1 MAVDPNISMQTQ
13 QANIAPVINQA
24 AQTDQSNALTAEQ
37 TLKAHYDNMGERD
50 KQRLQS
56 TIVGAAQLKPYLD
69 KGDVEGA
76 HDFLVKR
83 QQALQ
88 SRMGAGENVDTQET
102 DYALDKLRK
111 GDIAGLQNDVA
122 SMMAAGQAYGMI
134 GGQDGTPSTVKEWQ
148 YFNTLNDDQ
157 KKQFLV
163 NKRAGSTV
171 DLGGSQMHLGPDGK
185 PDASYNKT
193 LAPAD
198 QPANA
203 GAKANAIATN
213 TATGAA
219 QGDAQAKL
227 TAMQAQLPRLNQVVE
242 KLHTLGQTAT
252 YTKAGVAGNEM
263 ARQLG
268 ANVPQGA
275 NDRQAFMTT
284 IDNEVLPL
292 LRQTFG
298 AQFTVEEG
306 NRLRA
311 TLGDVNLSPSEKDV
325 ALKAFIES
333 KVGEIQTLQ
342 RQTGQAPAAPAAPGA
357 PAAAAAPANGMIKVS
372 NGQETYMIA
381 PADLPHAQGEG
392 FQQVQ

>member
-1 MAVDPNISMQTQ
+1 MAVNPNLSLATQ
-13 QANIAPVINQA
+13 QADVATPINQA
-24 AQTDQSNALTAEQ
+24 AQTDQANALTAEQ

-76 HDFLVKR
+76 HDFLMKR
-83 QQALQ
+83 RDALHA
-88 SRMGAGENVDTQET
+88 RMGDGENVDTQET
-102 DYALDKLRK
+102 DYALEKLRT
-111 GDIAGLQNDVA
+111 GDLQGLQNDVA
-122 SMMAAGQAYGMI
+122 SMLAAGQAYGMV
-134 GGQDGTPSTVKEWQ
+134 GGTGQPSSVQEWQ
-148 YFNTLNDDQ
+148 YYNGLSPEQKQEWLN
-157 KKQFLV
+157 

-171 DLGGSQMHLGPDGK
+171 DLGGTQLRLGPDGK
-185 PDASYNKT
+185 PQTSYNKT
-193 LAPAD
+193 LKPED

-203 GAKANAIATN
+203 GAKKAAE
-213 TATGAA
+213 ATGTAVGGA

-252 YTKAGVAGNEM
+252 YTKAGVVGNEM

-268 ANVPQGA
+268 AKVPQGA

-311 TLGDVNLSPSEKDV
+311 TLGDVNLSPSEKDA
-325 ALKAFIES
+325 ALKAFIDS

-357 PAAAAAPANGMIKVS
+357 PAGAAPGNGMIKVS
-372 NGQETYMIA
+372 NGKETYMIA
-381 PADLPHAQGEG
+381 PADLPQAQGEG

>member
-1 MAVDPNISMQTQ
+1 MAVDPNISLATQ
-13 QANIAPVINQA
+13 QANVAPAINQA

-83 QQALQ
+83 QAALQ
-88 SRMGAGENVDTQET
+88 ARMGAGENVDTQET
-102 DYALDKLRK
+102 DYALQKLRS
-111 GDIAGLQNDVA
+111 GDVAGLQNDVA

-134 GGQDGTPSTVKEWQ
+134 SGQDGTPSSVKEWQ
-148 YFNTLNDDQ
+148 YYNGLNDTQ
-157 KKQFLV
+157 KQEWLN
-163 NKRAGSTV
+163 NKRAGSTM
-171 DLGGSQMHLGPDGK
+171 DLGGSQVRLGPDGK
-185 PDASYNKT
+185 PQASYAKT

-198 QPANA
+198 QPVNA
-203 GAKANAIATN
+203 GAKAAA

-219 QGDAQAKL
+219 VGGEQGAAQAKL
-227 TAMQAQLPRLNQVVE
+227 AAMQAQMPRLNQVVE

-252 YTKAGVAGNEM
+252 YTKAGVAGNEV

-268 ANVPQGA
+268 AKVPQGA
-275 NDRQAFMTT
+275 VDRTAYIAT
-284 IDNEVLPL
+284 IDNEILPL

-298 AQFTVEEG
+298 AAFTAEEG
-306 NRLRA
+306 LRLKA
-311 TLGDVNLSPSEKDV
+311 TLGDENKSPDEKDA
-325 ALKAFIES
+325 ALKAFIEA
-333 KVGEIQTLQ
+333 KTGEIQNLQ
-342 RQTGQAPAAPAAPGA
+342 RQTGAAPTGQASQVGATAPAN
-357 PAAAAAPANGMIKVS
+357 NGMIKVS